1 MLRHQLTTTQKV
13 KYEIV
18 GNETFP
24 TMFTKNNCVNIVD
37 GTLEDRDIV
46 YYKEDGI
53 LYCFSIIELLKNP
66 TENNKYT
73 GKPFGDSLMYFLSTL
88 QIPTFKKKEI
98 VKVVKEKVPSLLDDL
113 YDDLKQLEGSVTNEE
128 YKKMFITNEDD
139 LTTSIWKVEDD
150 FPKED
155 EESNNSSNDSSI
167 DIPDEDEP
175 PTEDESDEDE
185 LPDEDEPDED
195 DSDEDE
201 PDEDDSDEDEPDE
214 DEPDEDESDE
224 DEPVEDES
232 DEDEPPV
239 EDESDEDEEY
249 TSSDTSNDTSEPSS
263 GSA

>member
-1 MLRHQLTTTQKV
+1 
-13 KYEIV
+13 
-18 GNETFP
+18 
-24 TMFTKNNCVNIVD
+24 
-37 GTLEDRDIV
+37 
-46 YYKEDGI
+46 
-53 LYCFSIIELLKNP
+53 LKNP